1 MIMPTKKKILVC
13 TVNRKTWARGKKN
26 MPAEEDEF
34 GEKNHLLNEIGSR
47 CCLGFLGQNCSVSDE
62 VMLNTTM
69 PGYLPP
75 EEYSKY
81 PTLHA
86 PYCWESFAALN
97 DDTNLTE
104 AEREQQLRD
113 KAQANGFRFRF
124 VGPKE

>member
-1 MIMPTKKKILVC
+1 MPKKKKVLVC
-13 TVNRKTWARGKKN
+13 TVNRKTWARGNKN

-81 PTLHA
+81 PTLDA
-86 PYCWESFAALN
+86 PYSNWEDFAAIN
-97 DDTNLTE
+97 DNPNLTE
-104 AEREQQLRD
+104 AERE
-113 KAQANGFRFRF
+113 
-124 VGPKE
+124 